1 MTILKQPQ
9 KSTKIIIFLT
19 LITLTFSAMS
29 SKMAQA
35 CLNLNKYDG
44 LAKGEKVIGKK
55 ETCFSAGKQCCFIN
69 ITHVYGDYPLKMEY
83 CNYLNVNITT
93 FKKFLYDMY
102 NDDEMYYA
110 NFTAHNIEMYQT
122 IGRNL
127 DKSLVN
133 LLDCYLGPQTNNEYS
148 TYVDKNCKLFVDG
161 ICQGAKNTTRFNSWL
176 TGFHQGYS
184 DAYCNKK
191 QDRNKKCIRYDGA
204 RSNDKMIRPLLEE
217 LRDYLQADND
227 EYIVVNN
234 ESNVDIN
241 PDAEDEEGAS
251 TYVPN
256 FIVNGKVVKPCKPR
270 PNITITVECPEGY
283 VGQNYINFYFL
294 YMVIFISLLF

>member
-1 MTILKQPQ
+1 MPKQFQIL
-9 KSTKIIIFLT
+9 TNLLIFSL
-19 LITLTFSAMS
+19 LQSLSLCAMS
-29 SKMAQA
+29 SKMAQK
-35 CLNLNKYDG
+35 CLELNKYDG
-44 LAKGEKVIGKK
+44 LANGEKVIGSK
-55 ETCFSAGKQCCFIN
+55 ETCWSAGKQCCFIN
-69 ITHVYGDYPLKMEY
+69 ITHDYGNIPLKMEY
-83 CNYLNVNITT
+83 CNYLNVNISI
-93 FKKFLYDMY
+93 FEKFLYDMY

-110 NFTAHNIEMYQT
+110 NFTAHNVDMYKT

-127 DKSLVN
+127 NQSLFYTIN
-133 LLDCYLGPQTNNEYS
+133 CYKGPKTNNEYS

-191 QDRNKKCIRYDGA
+191 QDRNKKCIRYEGA
-204 RSNDKMIRPLLEE
+204 QSNDKMVRPLLEE

-241 PDAEDEEGAS
+241 PDTEDDEGSS
-251 TYVPN
+251 TYLEN
-256 FIVNGKVVKPCKPR
+256 FTDSNGKSLRPCLAR
-270 PNITITVECPEGY
+270 PNITISIECPEGY
-283 VGQNYINFYFL
+283 VSQNYIKVYCL
-294 YMVIFISLLF
+294 YMILFISLVLF